1 MKIGIDIEEVKRF
14 KSLIKNKA
22 FLTRVFSQQEIDY
35 CLSKKNAIEHFAVRF
50 SGKEAVWKALNNSKI
65 QITSISFKNLKNGN
79 PVVFINNKKV
89 SNIQVSFS
97 HTKTTVVAVAV
108 LED

>member
-22 FLTRVFSQQEIDY
+22 FLSRVFSSEEIKY
-35 CLSKKNAIEHFAVRF
+35 CSSKKNAVEHFAVRF
-50 SGKEAVWKALNNSKI
+50 CGKEAVWKALSNSKI
-65 QITSISFKNLKNGN
+65 QITSVSFQNLKSGK
-79 PVVFINNKKV
+79 PIVLINKKKNP
-89 SNIQVSFS
+89 NIQVSFS
-97 HTKTTVVAVAV
+97 HTKTTVVAVAI